1 VESDRLGVP
10 ARRADLASERAVG
23 EYTHPTGTSLSNNP
37 TYQAIFGRDCA
48 KNAKVRTNDPGVL
61 GSLLFL
67 VRYCSNDLYDDGHGF
82 AGAGCCFTK
91 LAVSWAA
98 SVSSAAS
105 ITTVLPLGVKAGFS
119 TTLGWAWPD
128 WNDCIAAR
136 EPKT

>member
-1 VESDRLGVP
+1 MEWAYPP
-10 ARRADLASERAVG
+10 AALTLPGERAVG

-37 TYQAIFGRDCA
+37 TYQAIFERDCA

-61 GSLLFL
+61 GSPLFL
-67 VRYCSNDLYDDGHGF
+67 LGNCSNDLYDDAHGF

-91 LAVSWAA
+91 PAVSWLA